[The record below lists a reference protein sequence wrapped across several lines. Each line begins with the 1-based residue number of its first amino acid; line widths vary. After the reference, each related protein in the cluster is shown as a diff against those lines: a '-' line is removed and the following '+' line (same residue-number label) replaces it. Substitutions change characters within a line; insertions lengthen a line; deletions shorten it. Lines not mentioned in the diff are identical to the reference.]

1 MPTLE
6 NISATQSSAGQL
18 GEPHTDAHTDTHTD
32 AHADAQAGTHSEL
45 HAAAA
50 AVAASAVKAAS
61 ASAAATELYGSF
73 HLGPDEFALPAVCI
87 REVVNLPSK
96 ITALPLSPPYL
107 EGMFTLR
114 GAVVPIV
121 NLGRLFNPDAGRAA
135 PGNKIAII
143 EHQDVLV
150 GMLFDDTGE
159 ILRVRPEQRSLLQY
173 APGATPGV
181 IAGTILLEQGNRLL
195 QVLDAN
201 QLIRIEN
208 VPQVLSLRASG
219 QQRLQRVQTQGERR
233 RCVSFRSAGCAFAF
247 DMAAIQEIVRV
258 PELQPSVL
266 VGKLCLG
273 RMNFRG
279 SPVAVVDF
287 AALLTM
293 GASTPETG
301 TDAAAD
307 AVQPDPAEQRVI
319 VARIGDATIAFQV
332 DSVDSII
339 HFYKEDLL
347 PIPLLSKAR
356 AGMFGGCIA
365 RSESSDVILLD
376 HAGIFSHG
384 EIAAMRQ
391 GHANLYP
398 LDGQGGAASARAQA
412 KSARQVYLTFR
423 MEQAFALE
431 IKQVREIIEFPDTLT
446 RPPGTPDYLR
456 GVLNLR
462 QQMVSVIDMRSLYG
476 MPALERSQQARILII
491 ERGDERYGLL
501 VDAVE
506 DIITIADSQRYA
518 APRLMRSQSSPG
530 HPEAESAEVIDL
542 EKEDG
547 SRQTF
552 CIFDCASLIDK
563 LARLLPIAAA

>member
-1 MPTLE
+1 MNTLDQLA
-6 NISATQSSAGQL
+6 AT
-18 GEPHTDAHTDTHTD
+18 PHTDQQT
-32 AHADAQAGTHSEL
+32 EL

-73 HLGPDEFALPAVCI
+73 YLGPDEFALPAVCI
-87 REVVNLPSK
+87 REVVNLPAK

-114 GAVVPIV
+114 GAVIPIV
-121 NLGRLFNPDAGRAA
+121 NLGRLFNPEAGRAA

-143 EHQDVLV
+143 EHQEVLV

-173 APGATPGV
+173 APGAVPGV

-195 QVLDAN
+195 QVLDPN

-219 QQRLQRVQTQGERR
+219 QQRLQRTQTQGERR
-233 RCVSFRSAGCAFAF
+233 RCVSFSAAGCSFAF

-266 VGKLCLG
+266 AGKLCLG

-287 AALLTM
+287 AALLTS
-293 GASTPETG
+293 GSSAP
-301 TDAAAD
+301 DAAGDGPA
-307 AVQPDPAEQRVI
+307 DPAGQRVI
-319 VARIGDATIAFQV
+319 VARIGEATIAFQV

-365 RSESSDVILLD
+365 RPESSDVILLD

-398 LDGQGGAASARAQA
+398 LDGQGSAANSRTQV

-431 IKQVREIIEFPDTLT
+431 IRQVREIIEVPANMT

-476 MPALERSQQARILII
+476 MPLLERSQQSRILII
-491 ERGDERYGLL
+491 DRGDERYGLL

-506 DIITIADSQRYA
+506 DIITVADSQRYA
-518 APRLMRSQSSPG
+518 APRLMRSQSCAG
-530 HPEAESAEVIDL
+530 HPESDSAEVIDL

-552 CIFDCASLIDK
+552 CVFDCAGLIDK
-563 LARLLPIAAA
+563 LARLLPPAAT